1 MAQSEDILVVSRE
14 DAVVTLTLNRPQ
26 RLNALSQSL
35 LARLA
40 EALAALKEDGTTR
53 AMIVTGTGRG
63 FSSGADLMEAPE
75 SGPPDLARTLRER
88 YAPVIEGLVAL
99 PFPTIAA
106 VNGPAA
112 GAGMSLAL
120 ACDFVIAAESA
131 YFLQAFVNIGLVP
144 DAGSTWFLPRL
155 IGPVAARR
163 MMMLGE
169 KVSAAEAE
177 RLGLVAEVV
186 SDAELMPRAR
196 ALAER
201 LAQGPTRALAG
212 IKQLVQASWTND
224 LATQLEL
231 EAEWQG
237 EMGRTRDFFEG
248 VQAFAMKR
256 PPKFEG
262 R

>member
-1 MAQSEDILVVSRE
+1 MAESEDILLVARE
-14 DAVVTLTLNRPQ
+14 DGIVTLTLNRPE
-26 RLNALSQSL
+26 RLNALSQDL

-40 EALAALKEDGTTR
+40 ETLAALRGDDRIR
-53 AMIVTGTGRG
+53 AAILTGAGRG
-63 FSSGADLMEAPE
+63 FSSGADLMEAPAG
-75 SGPPDLARTLRER
+75 GPPDLARTLRER
-88 YAPVIEGLVAL
+88 YAPVIEGLTAL
-99 PFPTIAA
+99 PIPTIAA

-155 IGPVAARR
+155 IGPVAARK

-169 KVSAAEAE
+169 KVPAAEAE
-177 RLGLVAEVV
+177 RIGLVTAVV
-186 SDAELMPRAR
+186 PDAELGAQAR

-201 LAQGPTRALAG
+201 LAAGPTKALAG
-212 IKQLVQASWTND
+212 IKTLLQESWSHD
-224 LATQLEL
+224 LAAQLEV
-231 EAEWQG
+231 EARIQG

-248 VQAFAMKR
+248 IQAFAMKR
-256 PPKFEG
+256 APKFEG

>member
-1 MAQSEDILVVSRE
+1 MAESEDILLVARE
-14 DAVVTLTLNRPQ
+14 DAVVTLTLNRPD
-26 RLNALSQSL
+26 RLNALSQAL

-40 EALAALKEDGTTR
+40 ETLAALREDERIR
-53 AMIVTGTGRG
+53 AAILTGAGRG
-63 FSSGADLMEAPE
+63 FSSGADLMEAPAD
-75 SGPPDLARTLRER
+75 GPPDLARTLRER
-88 YAPVIEGLVAL
+88 YAPVIEGLTGL

-169 KVSAAEAE
+169 KVPAAEAAA
-177 RLGLVAEVV
+177 LGLVAAVV
-186 SDAELMPRAR
+186 PDAELMSHAR
-196 ALAER
+196 ALAGR
-201 LAQGPTRALAG
+201 LAAGPTKALAG
-212 IKQLVQASWTND
+212 IKTLLQESWSCD
-224 LATQLEL
+224 LPAQL
-231 EAEWQG
+231 EAEARIQG
-237 EMGRTRDFFEG
+237 EMGRTRDFLEG
-248 VQAFAMKR
+248 VQAVAMKR